1 MRPDEDRARSPRAW
15 PTPDANSGGIRL
27 KEVGVRLSEIAAKLG
42 VCRAHRSS
50 QGSLNS
56 WYEQH
61 GWVWHI
67 ARGRQR
73 AVWLRCRCHAIQ
85 ERQCKMRS
93 VERQMLGQLQTSS
106 GTIRWGGVSGAP
118 EAAH

>member
-1 MRPDEDRARSPRAW
+1 MKIVLVPPCMTDAGRKFWRH
-15 PTPDANSGGIRL
+15 PTR
-27 KEVGVRLSEIAAKLG
+27 EVGVRLSEIAAKLR

-50 QGSLNS
+50 QGNLNS
-56 WYEQH
+56 RVRATRMGVAH
-61 GWVWHI
+61 
-67 ARGRQR
+67 RQR
-73 AVWLRCRCHAIQ
+73 AATRCRCRCHAIQ

-106 GTIRWGGVSGAP
+106 GTIRWDGVSGAP